1 MKRIIVPILLMVL
14 LALASAT
21 SQVPCVTETFSVPD
35 LNGGCCNITVRY
47 CYQLSGGVL
56 LMSIDKITVP
66 SDCQLI
72 VNPGLFNWLYKKI
85 IWRLN
90 TIGII
95 PGGIPNCPAT
105 SIINVQTSQA
115 SCWMRTQMP
124 TGINEYSPCGNTI
137 CTRRCAVCLSTSE
150 TDPCN
155 ANEPMLQYV
164 GCQNT
169 IIPCVPDPFYPD
181 CLINTCDSN

>member
-56 LMSIDKITVP
+56 TLGIGVITVP

-72 VNPGLFNWLYKKI
+72 VNPGLFNWLRKKI
-85 IWRLN
+85 VYRLN
-90 TIGII
+90 APGILNL
-95 PGGIPNCPAT
+95 GIPNCPQT
-105 SIINVQTSQA
+105 STITVLTSQA
-115 SCWMRTQMP
+115 SCYFAQVMSTN
-124 TGINEYSPCGNTI
+124 TVFYPCGTLSY
-137 CTRRCAVCLSTSE
+137 CVKRCSVCLSTSE

-169 IIPCVPDPFYPD
+169 IIPCVGSTFFPD
-181 CLINTCDSN
+181 CVINTCDSN